1 MGVDPVRTGAR
12 FGRWKLQRCLGQG
25 EFGTTWLSSDVEGRR
40 AAVKVLR
47 DPPGEELLAL
57 TRITHP
63 SVIGVLG
70 GGGEPAP
77 HLIMEFAR
85 GRPLTAWL
93 GRRPAPEATAI
104 NIAAHLADALA
115 AVHQA
120 GVIHGDLKPD
130 NVMVDSVR
138 EPRLKLVDFGL
149 AGHRRGGTLNYAAPE
164 CLKGA
169 DTSAASDVYA
179 LGMILWEMVHGEL
192 PWAELGFSTPLMK
205 RQKAAPEPT
214 AGEPWLQGLIKELL
228 APNPAHRPAA
238 ADLADRLAQHGA
250 ALPEPGVDLL
260 MRRARRL
267 WVMDTDR
274 DVRLASWVADG
285 GKLVAVGRE
294 GSGKTHTLDHL
305 VSELQARGSRW
316 LRLDTSAPSWMGI
329 ERALSARA
337 LPGAP
342 EPLPAA
348 DDASVRAEAAARAL
362 VARCSMG
369 FHLLVDDLHAA
380 TEPVRDFVAALA
392 KDDRVHLCAATEEL
406 PPWAAD
412 TLPLDPLARDGIRDL
427 LARLLGTVGDA
438 DPLLDFLSEASAGL
452 PGPLVTALLHAVRQH
467 AVVWRGRCWVVD
479 PVRLGELSLDEI
491 EGLGLHVDVGEDAR
505 RVGSL
510 VAAQRGG
517 LDLDSLTVLSGLGE
531 ARTLA
536 GLDELTTAG
545 LLRLET
551 GVAAA
556 VSAAAAAALRELDP
570 EPQRTHRLL
579 AEQQLGKPG
588 ASAIQLGWHIVG
600 SCDERL
606 ARTEGPAVLDAACVL
621 DGAEA
626 GRLADPQWELDQAG
640 ALAVA
645 RLRAMIAAGRVDEAE
660 EFGQSLLSEQAQHA
674 PDAAV
679 LGMLAHIQASV
690 RKDDAAALDLLER
703 AREALQGSPL
713 PEDLVEIKAKVHFR
727 AERAYEAIEAA
738 RSIADKPPPE
748 DPDRLDRWLSMRVT
762 WAQALQQEDRLAEAV
777 SLLEGLD
784 STVGENRASRALH
797 DATLGRLL
805 WHSGRTREAGE
816 VMARAAAEERGLP
829 AADRA
834 RMLSNAGLARYGIG
848 DRSGALHAWEQA
860 ALLMERMGDE
870 AHLVVVR
877 TNLCVGYREA
887 GQWERAQDAGRWAH
901 ETARRLEMP
910 DFEAM
915 AAGNLGDLSLA
926 MEELT
931 IAGEWFDRAD
941 VLASVHS
948 LDGEKVELARR
959 DAELAARRNA
969 DDAAEKA
976 QIALEK
982 AEAAE
987 DVVEKARATAL
998 LALAHARAG
1007 ELEDMRRCID
1017 EAVDPLIEAGAAGEL
1032 AEVRLR
1038 SARALFIAGQRVD
1051 ALQQATR
1058 ALVYAD
1064 EVEHTELRK
1073 RADALVDSI
1082 RRLQDIDVK
1091 TQHEDRLLGL
1101 AVALARERDIEG
1113 LLDAVAA
1120 ATLELLEGDRAF
1132 VILDH
1137 GGEPEVAATAVRR
1150 GVSPGQPSTTIVQRA
1165 LADGREVIAADVDE
1179 RGDLRDA
1186 RSVMDMALKSAM
1198 CVPMLD
1204 GERQVG
1210 ALYVDSTATSE
1221 AEVTHS
1227 VDLLRALGSFA
1238 AVAVHNARQLREAAA
1253 RAEQAAEVAHDL
1265 RSPAAGIQLAALE
1278 LLENCPAE
1286 GPEHDALVRILD
1298 GAQRIQGLSGE
1309 FLVERS
1315 SSRRKLD
1322 LSEHVERAIGL
1333 LRYEAQALDV
1343 TIALDLQ
1350 PAIEVVGDHN
1360 ALSRVVGNLVG
1371 NAVKYSPEGGE
1382 VVVTLA
1388 SGAGVARL
1396 TVFDTGPGI
1405 PDDDLP
1411 HVFDRGTQA
1420 RGAREGHGLGLAIV
1434 RRLVEEHGG
1443 TVEAANHPAG
1453 GARFVVKIPLA

>member
-25 EFGTTWLSSDVEGRR
+25 EFGTTWLATDVEGRQ
-40 AAVKVLR
+40 AAVKVLQE
-47 DPPGEELLAL
+47 PPGEELLAL
-57 TRITHP
+57 SRVTHP
-63 SVIGVLG
+63 SVIGVFG
-70 GGGEPAP
+70 GGGDPAP

-85 GRPLTAWL
+85 GRALTAWL
-93 GRRPAPEATAI
+93 GRRPAPDVTAV
-104 NIAAHLADALA
+104 NITAHLADAMA

-120 GVIHGDLKPD
+120 GVIHGDIKPD
-130 NVMVDSVR
+130 NVVVDSVR

-149 AGHRRGGTLNYAAPE
+149 AGQRRGGTLNYAAPE

-169 DTSAASDVYA
+169 DTSMASDVYA
-179 LGMILWEMVHGEL
+179 LGMILWEMIHGEL

-205 RQKAAPEPT
+205 RQKAAPEPS
-214 AGEPWLQGLIKELL
+214 AGAPWLQALLGELL
-228 APNPAHRPAA
+228 APNPAHRPDAA
-238 ADLADRLAQHGA
+238 QLADRLAQHGA
-250 ALPEPGVDLL
+250 VLPEPGADLL

-267 WVMDTDR
+267 WVMDAKR
-274 DVRLASWVADG
+274 DAQLASWLEAG
-285 GKLVAVGRE
+285 GDLAVVGGE
-294 GSGKTHTLDHL
+294 GTGKSHTLDRL
-305 VSELQARGSRW
+305 VRELQARGLRW
-316 LRLDTSAPSWMGI
+316 LRLDTSSPSWMGI
-329 ERALSARA
+329 ERALAARA

-342 EPLPAA
+342 EPLPEV
-348 DDASVRAEAAARAL
+348 DDATVRAETAARAL

-369 FHLLVDDLHAA
+369 FHLLADDLHAA
-380 TEPVRDFVAALA
+380 SEPVQVFVAALTQ
-392 KDDRVHLCAATEEL
+392 DERVHVCAACVEP
-406 PPWAAD
+406 PPWTTE
-412 TLPLDPLARDGIRDL
+412 TLTLESLGRGGMSDL
-427 LARLLGTVGDA
+427 LARLLGNLGGA
-438 DPLLDFLSEASAGL
+438 DDLLDFLGEASAGL
-452 PGPLVTALLHAVRQH
+452 PGPLVTALLHAVRQR

-479 PVRLGELSLDEI
+479 PVRLGEIALDDI
-491 EGLGLHVDVGEDAR
+491 EGLGLHADVDEDAR

-536 GLDELTTAG
+536 GLDELTAAG

-600 SCDERL
+600 SRDRRL
-606 ARTEGPAVLDAACVL
+606 ARAEGPAVLDAACVL

-626 GRLADPQWELDQAG
+626 GRLADALWDLDQAS

-645 RLRAMIAAGRVDEAE
+645 RLRAKIAAGRVDEAE
-660 EFGQSLLSEQAQHA
+660 EFGRSLLSEQAPRA
-674 PDAAV
+674 SDAAI
-679 LGMLAHIQASV
+679 LGMLAHIQATV
-690 RKDDAAALDLLER
+690 RKDDAAALDLLEQ
-703 AREALQGSPL
+703 AREALQGAPL

-748 DPDRLDRWLSMRVT
+748 DPDSLDRWLSMRVT
-762 WAQALQQEDRLAEAV
+762 WAQSLQLVERLTEAV

-784 STVGENRASRALH
+784 PAVGENRASRALH

-805 WHSGRTREAGE
+805 WHAGRTREAGE

-829 AADRA
+829 AVDRA

-860 ALLMERMGDE
+860 SLLMERMGDE

-887 GQWERAQDAGRWAH
+887 GQWERAEDAGRWAH

-915 AAGNLGDLSLA
+915 AAGNLGDLALA
-926 MEELT
+926 TEELT

-941 VLASVHS
+941 LLANVHS
-948 LDGEKVELARR
+948 LESEKVELARR

-969 DDAAEKA
+969 EDAAEKA

-982 AEAAE
+982 A
-987 DVVEKARATAL
+987 DVAGNAVEKARATAL
-998 LALAHARAG
+998 LALAHARSG
-1007 ELEDMRRCID
+1007 QLEEMRRCID
-1017 EAVDPLIEAGAAGEL
+1017 EAVQPLVEAGAAGEL

-1082 RRLQDIDVK
+1082 RRLQDIDVQ

-1101 AVALARERDIEG
+1101 AVAVARERDIEG
-1113 LLDAVAA
+1113 LLDAVAS

-1137 GGEPEVAATAVRR
+1137 GGAPEVAATAVRR
-1150 GVSPGQPSTTIVQRA
+1150 GVSPGQPSTTVVQRA

-1179 RGDLRDA
+1179 RGDLREA

-1204 GERQVG
+1204 GDRQVG
-1210 ALYVDSTATSE
+1210 ALYVDSTAINE

-1238 AVAVHNARQLREAAA
+1238 AVAVHNARQLSEAAA

-1278 LLENCPAE
+1278 LLENCPQE
-1286 GPEHDALVRILD
+1286 GPERDALVRILD
-1298 GAQRIQGLSGE
+1298 GAQRVQGLAGE
-1309 FLVERS
+1309 FLIERS

-1322 LSEHVERAIGL
+1322 LSEHVDRAVGL
-1333 LRYEAQALDV
+1333 LRYEAAALDV

-1360 ALSRVVGNLVG
+1360 GLSRVVGNLVG

-1388 SGAGVARL
+1388 SGDGVARL
-1396 TVFDTGPGI
+1396 TVFDNGPGI
-1405 PDDDLP
+1405 PEDDLP
-1411 HVFDRGTQA
+1411 HVFDRGMQA

-1434 RRLVEEHGG
+1434 RRLVEEHDG
-1443 TVEAANHPAG
+1443 TVVAANHPAG
-1453 GARFVVKIPLA
+1453 GARFVVEIPLA